1 MSFEASALNYS
12 KQDIWQNELEL
23 SHEDARKYTGCP
35 YLMGGIGYNCFYLWY
50 HQKHKFH
57 YRKAFYFGYSNAEK
71 KRLPKLH
78 QQYLMHS
85 ISSKGNGW
93 VFLGGMAQCM
103 LMFGLPAFA
112 LFLIIDEFFT
122 SGHFYPFF
130 AMGIINRT
138 VMPIGVLSFIIFNI
152 CNQIYKRVADE
163 EGGYVFERT
172 TGKIYWHH
180 SEIETVVEMDFK
192 DCVPCITGA
201 HTPMGT
207 GKIHDGYLYN
217 TKLKVSIPIATR
229 SYRDSVLTWNF
240 LLNYMDTSQPL
251 PDIPLFESVRH
262 LDPTTKAYDQK
273 TGRDPDYWWKLGQKG
288 ASKISRKEMKLAS
301 EWIEERQALIEKN
314 IDRADFDDWL
324 KKLTQPAT
332 KV

>member
-1 MSFEASALNYS
+1 MSYDASALNYS
-12 KQDIWQNELEL
+12 KQDIWQNKLEL

-50 HQKHKFH
+50 LQKHKFH

-93 VFLGGMAQCM
+93 VFLGGMAQSA
-103 LMFGLPAFA
+103 LMFGLPGVFAVFFLSDLFSGDAFILTRDFINIA
-112 LFLIIDEFFT
+112 FV
-122 SGHFYPFF
+122 PFCV
-130 AMGIINRT
+130 G
-138 VMPIGVLSFIIFNI
+138 SFIIFNI

-180 SEIETVVEMDFK
+180 SETQKVVVMDFK
-192 DCVPCITGA
+192 DCVPYITGA
-201 HTPMGT
+201 YTPMGT
-207 GKIHDGYLYN
+207 GAINYGYLYN
-217 TKLKVSIPIATR
+217 TKLKISIPIATR
-229 SYRDSVLTWNF
+229 SYRDSVLAWNF
-240 LLNYMDTSQPL
+240 LVNYMDTSQPL

-273 TGRDPDYWWKLGQKG
+273 TGRDPDYWWKLGEKG
-288 ASKISRKEMKLAS
+288 ASKINTKEMKLAS

-324 KKLTQPAT
+324 KKLTQPSTTA
-332 KV
+332 

>member
-1 MSFEASALNYS
+1 MSYQASALNYS

-35 YLMGGIGYNCFYLWY
+35 YLMGGMGYNCFYLWY
-50 HQKHKFH
+50 REKVKFH

-93 VFLGGMAQCM
+93 VFLGGMAQSM
-103 LMFGLPAFA
+103 LMFGLPALLVT
-112 LFLIIDEFFT
+112 LFLLD
-122 SGHFYPFF
+122 FF
-130 AMGIINRT
+130 AGGVYRVTNSFLHIIII
-138 VMPIGVLSFIIFNI
+138 PGSIISFITFNI

-172 TGKIYWHH
+172 TGKIYWHDTDKQA
-180 SEIETVVEMDFK
+180 IEMDFK
-192 DCVPCITGA
+192 DCVPYIVGG

-207 GKIHDGYLYN
+207 GNTHDGYLYN
-217 TKLKVSIPIATR
+217 TKLKSSIPIATS
-229 SYRDSVLTWNF
+229 SYRYSVLTWNF

-251 PDIPLFESVRH
+251 PDIPLFASVRH

-273 TGRDPDYWWKLGQKG
+273 TGRDPDYWWKLGERG
-288 ASKISRKEMKLAS
+288 ADKINTEEMKLAS

-324 KKLTQPAT
+324 KELTQPAT
-332 KV
+332 KA